1 MVSDHLILC
10 LSAFKVPAILR
21 RQVRTPADT
30 MGSMRFPALVFVLY
44 YSKVLLAIADEV
56 IKLDM
61 FPEFVD
67 YKKCGDKMLQRVI
80 KPGGLL
86 QKELNNNKDFKSM
99 WKANETCGKKIPGGT
114 QEHMAALKSYAKANK
129 KFLKSFNTQLYNKGT
144 NITMYQD
151 QFSFKSLH
159 FLLTDGMQLL
169 RKENTTCHN
178 VYYGTEKKYN
188 IAPGDL
194 IRFGRFYP
202 AQLEYSL
209 ANEDAVDSDG
219 TIFNITSCTV
229 VSLDES
235 GCKAEEIDLLISPE
249 EAFDVEDIRKVGPK
263 DEEVTMV
270 ILKPSASH
278 RSFDCSHLFS
288 SSTSDESSSN
298 LLRSSLMNVMT
309 PFLMVCIY
317 TLAL

>member
-1 MVSDHLILC
+1 MVSDHLIRC

-67 YKKCGDKMLQRVI
+67 YKKCRDKMLQRVI

-86 QKELNNNKDFKSM
+86 QKELNNNNDFESM
-99 WKANETCGKKIPGGT
+99 WKANATCGMEIPGGT
-114 QEHMAALKSYAKANK
+114 QEHMAALYSYANANK

-188 IAPGDL
+188 MEVKDS
-194 IRFGRFYP
+194 IRFGSFLP
-202 AQLEYSL
+202 AQLSFND
-209 ANEDAVDSDG
+209 AVEDAVDSDM
-219 TIFNITSCTV
+219 IFKITSCTV
-229 VSLDES
+229 VNLDEN
-235 GCKAEEIDLLISPE
+235 GCKSEEIDLLISPD
-249 EAFDVEDIRKVGPK
+249 EAFDVEDIRKVGSK
-263 DEEVTMV
+263 DEKITMV
-270 ILKPSASH
+270 ILKPSASR

-288 SSTSDESSSN
+288 SSTSDESSFN